1 MEADLSGR
9 HSQLE
14 AFGCPMYFQA
24 KSPHFTQIS
33 IDSVNQRQKPF
44 LYSVWQRPPFIQIPS
59 KCSQT
64 LIFPLL
70 VLGNTHIGKH
80 FSLTNYF
87 LPPPHMLHTFYCVQ
101 LSSYPS
107 QRYLQTH
114 RKSALSL
121 CAVTSD
127 QVHITT
133 FPLFIPTCK
142 NQTSSE
148 LTQPRHLKLS
158 TQRSYLFVM
167 KVNTH
172 KSYQSQK
179 AFENWD
185 ILQPFQPR
193 FPIRPQTQTSIDNL
207 SCTHPA
213 NSTSLNHTK

>member
-1 MEADLSGR
+1 M
-9 HSQLE
+9 
-14 AFGCPMYFQA
+14 
-24 KSPHFTQIS
+24 S
-33 IDSVNQRQKPF
+33 IRDKKPF

-87 LPPPHMLHTFYCVQ
+87 LPPLTCCTHFTVCNFHPIPPRGIFKHTGN
-101 LSSYPS
+101 L
-107 QRYLQTH
+107 
-114 RKSALSL
+114 LSL